1 MAKVEGSDATK
12 MSLSSASPAG
22 VGVAVAFCNPAV
34 SSSVTS
40 SPVATTPKTLSVKDV
55 VAMASSPVPT
65 TPSAPAEAAV
75 SRNVAPAESS
85 GFTYHEVVTLPLTW
99 PSRSPAPPSVTDQGS
114 CPSPVLVSSTSSD
127 VPHTLSAPAPVAWST
142 SSVTVLPAAKPLAVM
157 MAVLPG
163 A

>member
-1 MAKVEGSDATK
+1 MSR

-22 VGVAVAFCNPAV
+22 TAVAMLFCKPAV
-34 SSSVTS
+34 SSNETFT
-40 SPVATTPKTLSVKDV
+40 PVATTLRALSVNDV
-55 VAMASSPVPT
+55 VATTSSRVANL
-65 TPSAPAEAAV
+65 PSAPAEVAV

-99 PSRSPAPPSVTDQGS
+99 PSRSPAPPSVTYQGS
-114 CPSPVLVSSTSSD
+114 CPSPVLVLSTSSG
-127 VPHTLSAPAPVAWST
+127 VPHRLSAPGPVACST
-142 SSVTVLPAAKPLAVM
+142 SSATVLPAAKPLAVM

>member
-1 MAKVEGSDATK
+1 

-40 SPVATTPKTLSVKDV
+40 TPVATTLRALSVNDV
-55 VAMASSPVPT
+55 VATESSLVPNT
-65 TPSAPAEAAV
+65 RSSPAEAAV

-99 PSRSPAPPSVTDQGS
+99 PSRSPAPPSVTYQGS
-114 CPSPVLVSSTSSD
+114 CPSPVSVSSTSSG

-142 SSVTVLPAAKPLAVM
+142 SSFTVLPAAKPLAVM
-157 MAVLPG
+157 VAVLPG